1 MLIELT
7 TASPPY
13 KVTQRKASEELK
25 RRMQGD
31 AAVARLIDITKKFS
45 GIDSRFIVIPDGNDN
60 TEKNFFTTNEGNHY
74 NPDTQA
80 RMQMYEKWSAKL
92 AEDAVEE
99 LFTKTKIDHN
109 RINRLITISCTGF
122 YAPGLDYHLIQKFN
136 LPKSIKRTNI
146 GFMGCSAALNGVN
159 SVWEALNSNKE
170 KNISTLLVAVEIC
183 SIHLQTQTTR
193 DNILANMIFADGASA
208 VLFSNE
214 TENGLKP
221 QLKISFAETVLFDNS
236 AEFMGW
242 KIGNY
247 GFEMLL
253 SSEIPKIILE
263 SATPEIKKIL
273 NKKGFDVGGIKFWAL
288 HPGGRAILDSLQKG
302 LGLNDGQMF
311 PSREVLRNY
320 GNMSSVS
327 ILFILKKI
335 LQDNVI
341 HKGEYCC
348 SVAFGPGL
356 TMELVMFEGV

>member
-13 KVTQRKASEELK
+13 KVTQRKACEELK
-25 RRMQGD
+25 MRMKGNT
-31 AAVARLIDITKKFS
+31 AIARLIDITEKYS
-45 GIDSRFIVIPDGNDN
+45 GIDSRFIVIPDGNDDS
-60 TEKNFFTTNEGNHY
+60 EKNFFTTDDGSHF

-92 AEDAVEE
+92 AVEAVTE

-109 RINRLITISCTGF
+109 KINRIITISCTGF

-136 LPKSIKRTNI
+136 LPKSVKRTNI
-146 GFMGCSAALNGVN
+146 GFMGCSAALNGIN
-159 SVWEALNSNKE
+159 SVWETLNSNKE
-170 KNISTLLVAVEIC
+170 KNVTILLVAVEIC
-183 SIHLQTQTTR
+183 SIHLQTLATR
-193 DNILANMIFADGASA
+193 DNILSNMIFADGASA

-214 TENGLKP
+214 NEFDPK
-221 QLKISFAETVLFDNS
+221 LKITFTETVLFDNS

-247 GFEMLL
+247 GFEMVL
-253 SSEIPKIILE
+253 SSDIPKIILD
-263 SATPEIKKIL
+263 SAAPEIEKIL
-273 NKKGFDVGGIKFWAL
+273 DKKGFKVADVKFWAL

-302 LGLNDGQMF
+302 LGLSDTQLF

-335 LQDNVI
+335 SEDNVI
-341 HKGEYCC
+341 NKGELCC
-348 SVAFGPGL
+348 AIAFGPGL
-356 TMELVMFEGV
+356 TMEIVMFEGV

>member
-1 MLIELT
+1 MLIDLT

-13 KVTQRKASEELK
+13 KVTQKKASDELK

-31 AAVARLIDITKKFS
+31 AFVARFIDITEKFS

-60 TEKNFFTTNEGNHY
+60 SEKNFFTTNDGNHF
-74 NPDTQA
+74 NPDTQT
-80 RMQMYEKWSAKL
+80 RMLMYERWSIKL
-92 AEDAVEE
+92 AEDAVQE
-99 LFTKTKIDHN
+99 LLIKTKVN
-109 RINRLITISCTGF
+109 PNKINRLITISCTGF
-122 YAPGLDYHLIQKFN
+122 YAPGLDYYLIQKFN
-136 LPKSIKRTNI
+136 LAKSIKRTNI

-159 SVWEALNSNKE
+159 SVWEALNSSKE
-170 KNISTLLVAVEIC
+170 KNITTLLVAVEIC
-183 SIHLQTQTTR
+183 SIHLQTQATR

-214 TENGLKP
+214 NELIPK
-221 QLKISFAETVLFDNS
+221 LKISFAESVLFDNS

-253 SSEIPKIILE
+253 SSDIPKIILE
-263 SATPEIKKIL
+263 SAAPEVKKIL
-273 NKKGFDVGGIKFWAL
+273 NKNGLEIDDIKFWAL

-302 LGLNDGQMF
+302 LGLKDEQMF
-311 PSREVLRNY
+311 ASRDVLRNY

-327 ILFILKKI
+327 VLFILKKI
-335 LQDNVI
+335 LQENKI
-341 HKGEYCC
+341 SKGEYCC
-348 SVAFGPGL
+348 AVAFGPGL